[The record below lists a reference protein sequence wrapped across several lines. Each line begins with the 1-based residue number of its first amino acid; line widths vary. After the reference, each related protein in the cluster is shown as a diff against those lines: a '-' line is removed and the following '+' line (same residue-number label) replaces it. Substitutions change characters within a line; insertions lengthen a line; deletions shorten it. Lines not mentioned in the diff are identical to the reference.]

1 MGTVIFLLA
10 VIGAVVYLLVTA
22 YVAKTQA
29 EKSAIKWH
37 MECMQDSFDAGRRW
51 EREQMKRERDNNEI

>member
-1 MGTVIFLLA
+1 MTHIIFLLA
-10 VIGAVVYLLVTA
+10 VIGAVLYLLVIA

-51 EREQMKRERDNNEI
+51 EREQMKRERGE